1 MKAEAETMIAAAKVE
16 GEEIKRKGAEQ
27 VKKAIRNQNPTLHSD
42 VIENGQEAEQSVKL
56 MIDSVA
62 AAELDTVRKRQKE
75 VVQVT
80 TSLFYELN

>member
-1 MKAEAETMIAAAKVE
+1 M
-16 GEEIKRKGAEQ
+16 
-27 VKKAIRNQNPTLHSD
+27 H

-80 TSLFYELN
+80 TSLF